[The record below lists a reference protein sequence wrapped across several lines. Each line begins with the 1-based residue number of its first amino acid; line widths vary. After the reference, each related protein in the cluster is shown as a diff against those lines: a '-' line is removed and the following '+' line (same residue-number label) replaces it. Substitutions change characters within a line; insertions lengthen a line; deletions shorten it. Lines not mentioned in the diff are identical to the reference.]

1 MWCSPRVWLGVA
13 LAAMLLG
20 CRAPAP
26 VTAPPAP
33 VPDASAQGHDD
44 KDRST
49 AASRQTRCML
59 AGDIAADY
67 VRRRDVE
74 HASLPQVFDPLVMAM
89 DDATMSPETKVRL
102 GDAMRL
108 ALAVYAHP
116 TWTAA
121 DAYAYGRHECERT
134 NP

>member
-1 MWCSPRVWLGVA
+1 MRCSPRVWLGVA
-13 LAAMLLG
+13 LAATLLG

-26 VTAPPAP
+26 VAAPPAP
-33 VPDASAQGHDD
+33 VHDEIARGHDD

-49 AASRQTRCML
+49 TPSRQTRCIL
-59 AGDIAADY
+59 FGDIAADY

-74 HASLPQVFDPLVMAM
+74 HASFPQVFDPLVMAM
-89 DDATMSPETKVRL
+89 DDATMSPETQARL
-102 GDAMRL
+102 GASMRL

-121 DAYAYGRHECERT
+121 DAYAYGLQECERT
-134 NP
+134 TP

>member
-1 MWCSPRVWLGVA
+1 MRCSPRVWLGVA
-13 LAAMLLG
+13 LAVTLLG

-26 VTAPPAP
+26 VAAPPAS
-33 VPDASAQGHDD
+33 VHDEIARGHNDR
-44 KDRST
+44 DRST
-49 AASRQTRCML
+49 APSRQTRCML
-59 AGDIAADY
+59 SGDIAADY

-74 HASLPQVFDPLVMAM
+74 HASFPQVFDPLVMAM
-89 DDATMSPETKVRL
+89 DDATMSPETKARL

-121 DAYAYGRHECERT
+121 DAYAYGLQECERT

>member
-1 MWCSPRVWLGVA
+1 MWYSPRVWLGVA
-13 LAAMLLG
+13 LAMTLLG

-26 VTAPPAP
+26 VVAPPAP
-33 VPDASAQGHDD
+33 VPDASAQGHDGRD
-44 KDRST
+44 YAT
-49 AASRQTRCML
+49 APSRQTRCML

-89 DDATMSPETKVRL
+89 DDATMSPEAQARL

-121 DAYAYGRHECERT
+121 DAYAYGLQECERT
-134 NP
+134 TP

>member
-1 MWCSPRVWLGVA
+1 MRCSPCVWLGVA
-13 LAAMLLG
+13 LAVTLLG

-26 VTAPPAP
+26 VATSPAS
-33 VPDASAQGHDD
+33 VHDEIARGHDD
-44 KDRST
+44 RDRST
-49 AASRQTRCML
+49 ALSRQTRCML
-59 AGDIAADY
+59 SGDIAADY

-74 HASLPQVFDPLVMAM
+74 HASFPQVFDSLVMAM
-89 DDATMSPETKVRL
+89 DDATMSFETKARL

-121 DAYAYGRHECERT
+121 DAYVYGLQEYERT